1 VILRYAGV
9 LCAFSFGGVSVT
21 RADSFALIVGVSQ
34 YADSEINQLRFA
46 DNDAKELAEFLR
58 LYSYYPRDCI
68 TLLLN
73 SEATKLRIL
82 SSLQELEKR
91 CGPKNGDPGVALV
104 YFAGHA
110 AGTAGSDPDFR
121 KANRSQSRE
130 FLVPYDARLA
140 PTYLLP
146 GGGSENTTFL

>member
-1 VILRYAGV
+1 
-9 LCAFSFGGVSVT
+9 
-21 RADSFALIVGVSQ
+21 
-34 YADSEINQLRFA
+34 
-46 DNDAKELAEFLR
+46 
-58 LYSYYPRDCI
+58 
-68 TLLLN
+68 
-73 SEATKLRIL
+73 RIL

-130 FLVPYDARLA
+130 FLVPYDARLSA
-140 PTYLLP
+140 TYLLP
-146 GGGSENTTFL
+146 GGGSENTTFLKKEEFAAQLARLKEANIAVVLDSCHSGMPDFRGLLQLYTAQGPQSSGGESRHIGLLAASGELQE